1 MSDLRP
7 WTEEGATD
15 AEASLLEAAR
25 RERAP
30 SNTRIKVLGLAAAA
44 ATTTA
49 ATSIAATTATATKG
63 GFAGLTKLLAV
74 LLLGGGIIVGGVFV
88 RGTPQVAVPASRVA
102 TPSPAARA
110 PEPGGWETGRVP
122 VLPGQESPLE
132 SPNAAPST
140 PAVPAPT
147 AVVHAQAPAHHV
159 RPSAPDNPLS
169 REVRA
174 LEGAHQALAER
185 NPDEALRLLNRY
197 RLKFPA
203 GALSS
208 EATVLRVQ
216 ALLMR
221 GDRTGAQA
229 LADAFSAAHPESP
242 YGRRLEDLIRGG
254 QP

>member
-15 AEASLLEAAR
+15 AESSLLKAAR

-30 SNTRIKVLGLAAAA
+30 SNTRIKVLGLAAAVATTSA
-44 ATTTA
+44 ATN
-49 ATSIAATTATATKG
+49 IAATTATATKSG
-63 GFAGLTKLLAV
+63 GLAGLTKLLAV
-74 LLLGGGIIVGGVFV
+74 SLLGGGVIAGGVFV
-88 RGTPQVAVPASRVA
+88 RETRQTPASRVA
-102 TPSPAARA
+102 SPSPAARP
-110 PEPGGWETGRVP
+110 PEPGGRETGRAP
-122 VLPGQESPLE
+122 LLPAPEPPSQ

-147 AVVHAQAPAHHV
+147 AVAHAETPAHHV
-159 RPSAPDNPLS
+159 LPGAPDNPLS
-169 REVRA
+169 REVAA

-185 NPDEALRLLNRY
+185 NPDEALRLLDRY

-216 ALLMR
+216 ALLMH
-221 GDRTGAQA
+221 GDRTGARA
-229 LADAFSAAHPESP
+229 LADAFAAAHPESP
-242 YGRRLEDLIRGG
+242 FGRRLEDLIRGG

>member
-1 MSDLRP
+1 MSDLRR

-15 AEASLLEAAR
+15 AESSLLEAAR

-30 SNTRIKVLGLAAAA
+30 SKTRIKVLGLAAAV

-49 ATSIAATTATATKG
+49 ATNIAATTAAATKSG
-63 GFAGLTKLLAV
+63 GLAALTKILAV
-74 LLLGGGIIVGGVFV
+74 SLLGGGIIVGGVIV
-88 RGTPQVAVPASRVA
+88 RETRQAPSRVA
-102 TPSPAARA
+102 PPSPVARP
-110 PEPGGWETGRVP
+110 PEPGGWETGRAP
-122 VLPGQESPLE
+122 VLPAREPPLE
-132 SPNAAPST
+132 SPSAAPSAPAMPAPIAVVQADT
-140 PAVPAPT
+140 PA
-147 AVVHAQAPAHHV
+147 HRV
-159 RPSAPDNPLS
+159 RPTAPDNPLT
-169 REVRA
+169 REVTA
-174 LEGAHQALAER
+174 LEGAHQALAEH
-185 NPDEALRLLNRY
+185 NADEALRLLDRY

-242 YGRRLEDLIRGG
+242 FGRRLEELIRGG
-254 QP
+254 KP